1 METTNKILMFF
12 FTSLIII
19 GCNSKTYPETEL
31 FTNKKNIVSEFLRDI
46 NSLKSDTNIN
56 PIAAFKEMAKDLA
69 TEIIVVSKDNIESI
83 LIKSRDY
90 SNCVV
95 VTANHTIVKIKSV
108 DDCQQSGS
116 WKVCMPYVE
125 GYIKKGKLDYKKD
138 YMNNVIGT
146 PDRQER
152 VAYFFSSAKTTN
164 SLSESIL
171 LDSSKIIQEICFS
184 GLNNDEKSPCNQMD
198 LAIKKIIKLDSVLVV
213 KSSCYC
219 NFPCTVIY
227 LSSHNKKGKLIDIS
241 QVFTDCDCPP
251 AELCGWSDIDIISDT
266 KFKITH
272 VTEKRVSKY
281 DSEGYELEFDGDIK
295 REYEYETYEI
305 RTNGKMGL
313 INSSKKKINSNI
325 F

>member
-12 FTSLIII
+12 FTSIIII

-138 YMNNVIGT
+138 YMNNVFN
-146 PDRQER
+146 E
-152 VAYFFSSAKTTN
+152 
-164 SLSESIL
+164 
-171 LDSSKIIQEICFS
+171 
-184 GLNNDEKSPCNQMD
+184 
-198 LAIKKIIKLDSVLVV
+198 
-213 KSSCYC
+213 
-219 NFPCTVIY
+219 
-227 LSSHNKKGKLIDIS
+227 LI
-241 QVFTDCDCPP
+241 
-251 AELCGWSDIDIISDT
+251 E
-266 KFKITH
+266 
-272 VTEKRVSKY
+272 
-281 DSEGYELEFDGDIK
+281 
-295 REYEYETYEI
+295 
-305 RTNGKMGL
+305 
-313 INSSKKKINSNI
+313 
-325 F
+325 